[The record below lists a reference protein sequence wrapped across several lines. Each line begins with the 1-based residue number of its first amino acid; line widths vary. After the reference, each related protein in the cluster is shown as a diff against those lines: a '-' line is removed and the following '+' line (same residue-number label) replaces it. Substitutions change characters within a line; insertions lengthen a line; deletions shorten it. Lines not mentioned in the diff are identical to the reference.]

1 MGSYCWQKGIFC
13 LLGHRVGW
21 DQVEHAVGVGKELK
35 KYGSQDNLKPQWI
48 REWKLRMYE
57 PVRLVGWKDG
67 AGESAMSRS
76 RAHLLVT
83 HVPVGPLS
91 ITHHFPHHYPEA
103 PDVTAGGM
111 FPVGNDFWGCP
122 AKHTTWALRGG
133 VRSNSS
139 SNYSR
144 GHIYWATPTGR
155 HVCPGCTPRGSTGGL
170 HSSIQTPQRAPGG
183 THPGAGLPGQH
194 PLEKA
199 EPPRLCSHLRTVAKT
214 SHFAHQ
220 VAVYQHAAGGER
232 AVHEGE
238 AGQVL
243 HGGGHSP
250 LHGHQLQAAELAL
263 PLLLRG
269 RGQRSAASGRAG
281 NLRALRGRHQ
291 QEREKGSGNQKMAW
305 EGRMRT
311 RGGGGAKK

>member
-1 MGSYCWQKGIFC
+1 MSSISRCSPGGQPGGGGSRNSCSIAFSTWGLVEEHGDEK
-13 LLGHRVGW
+13 LLLAERRILFVRSSGGLGSGAACSW
-21 DQVEHAVGVGKELK
+21 SGEGTE

-67 AGESAMSRS
+67 AGESAMPRS

-103 PDVTAGGM
+103 PDITGGGM
-111 FPVGNDFWGCP
+111 FSVGNDFWGCP

-144 GHIYWATPTGR
+144 GHIYWATPTGH
-155 HVCPGCTPRGSTGGL
+155 HVCPGCAPGGSTGGF
-170 HSSIQTPQRAPGG
+170 HSSIQTPQRAPCG
-183 THPGAGLPGQH
+183 THPGARLTGQH

-199 EPPRLCSHLRTVAKT
+199 EPPRLLSPEDCGQDEPLCTPGGCSPARCGRRARGAQRRSWTGTAWRRPLPAAWPPVA
-214 SHFAHQ
+214 
-220 VAVYQHAAGGER
+220 GC
-232 AVHEGE
+232 
-238 AGQVL
+238 
-243 HGGGHSP
+243 
-250 LHGHQLQAAELAL
+250 
-263 PLLLRG
+263 
-269 RGQRSAASGRAG
+269 
-281 NLRALRGRHQ
+281 
-291 QEREKGSGNQKMAW
+291 
-305 EGRMRT
+305 
-311 RGGGGAKK
+311 